1 MSLLLSLDDIL
12 KETDYYKILAVSDN
26 SSFDDISS
34 SYKRL
39 AKLYHPDKLTQS
51 EKETGSAVF
60 TKITSAYNALKD
72 TDKRNA
78 YDYEKRLKQE
88 YEKTMALSKKNFSP
102 NDNIVEKS
110 TAKPTGFKLS
120 SAINYTKVYNYDDH
134 VSPSKPET
142 NTIKSETSQK
152 SADTIKVSDTINT
165 KSSEQAEKIYN
176 DALAKYKSGNIDEAI
191 LDLQTATVLRKS
203 AKYYSA
209 LGLFMREKG
218 WHGYA
223 QVEFKKALAIDPK
236 DGLANKYMDEYE
248 QKKDEIRQNA
258 IKVQQKSDPKNL
270 FKTIIDFIVNFFS
283 KK

>member
-134 VSPSKPET
+134 VSPSKPVTPPPQKE
-142 NTIKSETSQK
+142 NTKK
-152 SADTIKVSDTINT
+152 LDDTISTQK
-165 KSSEQAEKIYN
+165 SEQAEKIYN

-258 IKVQQKSDPKNL
+258 IKVQQKSDSKNL

>member
-12 KETDYYKILAVSDN
+12 KETDYYKILAVSDS

-51 EKETGSAVF
+51 EKEKGTAVF

-110 TAKPTGFKLS
+110 TAKPAGFKLS

-134 VSPSKPET
+134 VSPSKQ
-142 NTIKSETSQK
+142 ETSQK
-152 SADTIKVSDTINT
+152 PLDTTKPSDTIST
-165 KSSEQAEKIYN
+165 KNSEQAEKIYN
-176 DALAKYKSGNIDEAI
+176 DALAKYKSGNIDAAI

-236 DGLANKYMDEYE
+236 DGVANKYMDEYE

-258 IKVQQKSDPKNL
+258 IKIQQKSDPKKNI